1 MEEVLYK
8 AQGCKPCENLA
19 LYIDKAG
26 ISTNTKELSFEEL
39 RKGEYPFKTVPS
51 LVLVDGSV
59 ISGFPQIRL
68 YLSKKDK
75 K

>member
-1 MEEVLYK
+1 VEEVLYK
-8 AQGCKPCENLA
+8 AQGCKPCENIA
-19 LYIDKAG
+19 LYIDKAN
-26 ISTNTKELSFEEL
+26 ISVNTKELSFEEL

-51 LVLVDGSV
+51 LVLGDGSV

>member
-19 LYIDKAG
+19 LYLDKAG
-26 ISTNTKELSFEEL
+26 IPIDTKELSFEEL

-51 LVLVDGSV
+51 LVLGDGSV

-75 K
+75 E